1 MKQIEI
7 KTIEDVMEQYPNL
20 NNLGFYVKQG
30 YELNNPRIIN
40 NIELAR
46 EYIRKY
52 YVKRKT
58 INKRYW
64 SYSLKH
70 RLEEFTEDNTGNM
83 IPINNGSAIA
93 AFLLEG
99 YTLYRDKYE
108 GGPNCYFNARMTKEG
123 FQLRK
128 NRYHADHDWYKYRAW
143 M

>member
-1 MKQIEI
+1 MI
-7 KTIEDVMEQYPNL
+7 KTIEDVIEQYPTL
-20 NNLGFYVKQG
+20 NNLGFSVGHG
-30 YELNNPRIIN
+30 YPLYSPFIIE

-70 RLEEFTEDNTGNM
+70 RLEEFAEDNTGKS
-83 IPINNGSAIA
+83 IPINNGSAIV

-108 GGPNCYFNARMTKEG
+108 GGPNCYFNAKMTKEG
-123 FQLRK
+123 FMLYH
-128 NRYHADHDWYKYRAW
+128 NRYHADHPWHRYRHS